1 MLLNKK
7 QVEDIKRKDADM
19 NDGQQNKHPQ
29 EEEIDLLELALK
41 VWAERKWI
49 LKCCG
54 YAVIVGLV
62 IAFSIPKEYTA
73 TATIAP
79 ELSDGKSGGGLSSLA
94 AMAGINMNA
103 SSSADAIYPD
113 LYPDIVSSTPF
124 ITDLFNIPVK
134 DLEGKIDTTLYCY
147 LDEHLRSPWWS
158 VVTSAPFKT
167 LGWMASLFKSEKENT
182 SKSELDPFHLTKEQ
196 SNIMKILSGR
206 IGISV
211 DKKTGLTTLS
221 VTMQDACIAAC
232 LTDSVMCRLQDY
244 VTDYRTNKAC
254 QYFEFQ
260 KGLFERKKKEYEI
273 AQENY
278 AKFSDANKNIILQ
291 SYRAEQVRLE
301 NEMNLA
307 YQVYTSV
314 AQQLQ
319 MAEAKV
325 QEITPVYTVVEPA
338 TIPIRASKPSK
349 VMILAGIIF
358 ITGGVCWILFGKN
371 LFLILK
377 KK

>member
-1 MLLNKK
+1 M
-7 QVEDIKRKDADM
+7 EDIKRKNADM

-62 IAFSIPKEYTA
+62 IAVSIPKEYTA

-94 AMAGINMNA
+94 AMAGFNINT
-103 SSSADAIYPD
+103 SSGADAIYPD

-124 ITDLFNIPVK
+124 ITGLFNIPVK
-134 DLEGKIDTTLYCY
+134 DLEGIIDTTLYCY
-147 LDEHLRSPWWS
+147 LDKYQRSPWWS
-158 VVTSAPFKT
+158 VIISAPFKA
-167 LGWMASLFKSEKENT
+167 LGWVASLFKDEKDEDRIT
-182 SKSELDPFHLTKEQ
+182 KLDPFHLTVKESSIAKLL
-196 SNIMKILSGR
+196 SNSISV
-206 IGISV
+206 SV
-211 DKKTGLTTLS
+211 DKKTGLATLS
-221 VTMQDACIAAC
+221 VTMQDARIAAC
-232 LTDSVMCRLQDY
+232 LTDSVMYRLQSY
-244 VTDYRTNKAC
+244 VTDYRTNKAR
-254 QYFEFQ
+254 QDFEFQ
-260 KGLFERKKKEYEI
+260 KKLFERKKKEYET

-278 AKFSDANKNIILQ
+278 AKFSDTNKNIILQ

-314 AQQLQ
+314 ARQLQ
-319 MAEAKV
+319 VAEAKV
-325 QEITPVYTVVEPA
+325 QEITPIYTVLEPA
-338 TIPIRASKPSK
+338 TIPIAPSRPSK
-349 VMILAGIIF
+349 I
-358 ITGGVCWILFGKN
+358 
-371 LFLILK
+371 LILISALFVTMMGCMSWIFLGRDIIIALK
-377 KK
+377 SKDLF

>member
-1 MLLNKK
+1 MSEEL
-7 QVEDIKRKDADM
+7 
-19 NDGQQNKHPQ
+19 QNKTPRQ
-29 EEEIDLLELALK
+29 SREEREIDLLELALK
-41 VWAERKWI
+41 VWAERKWV
-49 LKCCG
+49 LKYCG
-54 YAVIVGLV
+54 WAVLIGLI

-79 ELSDGKSGGGLSSLA
+79 ELSDGKTGGGLSSLA
-94 AMAGINMNA
+94 AMAGINMNT
-103 SSSADAIYPD
+103 SSGADAIYPD

-124 ITDLFNIPVK
+124 IIGLFNVPVK
-134 DLEGKIDTTLYCY
+134 DLKGEIDTTLYCY
-147 LDEHLRSPWWS
+147 LREYQRAPWWS
-158 VVTSAPFKT
+158 VITSVPFKFVSWT
-167 LGWMASLFKSEKENT
+167 VSLFKEEEEKNGV
-182 SKSELDPFHLTKEQ
+182 KQFDPFHLTKDET
-196 SNIMKILSGR
+196 KIVKLLSDC
-206 IGISV
+206 INVSV

-221 VTMQDACIAAC
+221 VTMQDARIAAC
-232 LTDSVMCRLQDY
+232 LTDSVMYRLQNY
-244 VTDYRTNKAC
+244 VTDYRTNKAR
-254 QYFEFQ
+254 QDFEFQ
-260 KGLFERKKKEYEI
+260 KGLFERKKKEYEA

-278 AKFSDANKNIILQ
+278 AQFADANKNIILQ

-349 VMILAGIIF
+349 AMILIGIVF
-358 ITGGVCWILFGKN
+358 LTGVACSSWILFGKDS
-371 LFLILK
+371 LAVLRK
-377 KK
+377 